1 MRAKEEIF
9 KQKQY
14 KKRRQEEKQRL
25 CFERYKRI
33 KVERLDHKNPIKGM
47 KFRKII
53 RPIMRLCLLVQ
64 RKICGL
70 RIELISEY
78 YEKSD
83 KQIVFVV
90 SHIGKWDFEI
100 VNEIIKDHFYI
111 IAADFMHMHGN
122 LAGFFMNAFGVIYI
136 DEQDKEDRANS
147 KKMMEAV
154 LRQSDNIMIFPE
166 GAWNLSENEL
176 IYDLAFGCVE
186 VALNTDSVIIPICL
200 EQYGKRFVINIGKQ
214 YIPTDLV
221 TSIQELRDI
230 MATLKYEIWQHEG
243 IIKRNSITYDY
254 WHKFLKERI
263 GEWHGYDMH
272 DQLINTWLPHKK
284 REYFEIL
291 HDMRRLKITEKNS
304 FLIMDK
310 EKYIQ
315 FLKTKEI

>member
-78 YEKSD
+78 YGKSD

-100 VNEIIKDHFYI
+100 VNEIIKFLSIENVGSDHC
-111 IAADFMHMHGN
+111 N
-122 LAGFFMNAFGVIYI
+122 
-136 DEQDKEDRANS
+136 
-147 KKMMEAV
+147 
-154 LRQSDNIMIFPE
+154 NIS
-166 GAWNLSENEL
+166 GDA
-176 IYDLAFGCVE
+176 
-186 VALNTDSVIIPICL
+186 
-200 EQYGKRFVINIGKQ
+200 
-214 YIPTDLV
+214 
-221 TSIQELRDI
+221 
-230 MATLKYEIWQHEG
+230 
-243 IIKRNSITYDY
+243 
-254 WHKFLKERI
+254 
-263 GEWHGYDMH
+263 
-272 DQLINTWLPHKK
+272 
-284 REYFEIL
+284 
-291 HDMRRLKITEKNS
+291 
-304 FLIMDK
+304 
-310 EKYIQ
+310 
-315 FLKTKEI
+315 